1 MKVLILALALF
12 SSPVFA
18 QAPASIDFSKFP
30 SESMLIEDVVVPV
43 PSEIFRILDKLGK
56 PKWRDVQH
64 TASGVAQPF
73 GEQPQIA
80 LLLGVIIADG
90 FVAVEAEDTE
100 EVQQIG
106 RSVLNLAK
114 AIGVEK
120 TVVRRSKSIIDSA
133 GAKEWAAVR
142 RELDGALKDVKTAMT
157 EVHSQSLAQLVSF
170 GGWLRGT
177 EALATV
183 VITDFTPDGAE
194 LLEQPLLL
202 DHFDQRLTSLPPRQ
216 KDSPGIAGLQRGLRQ
231 LRPLIRPAEGS
242 VINQESVKEIQAIT
256 SGLIKSIRIKAP

>member
-1 MKVLILALALF
+1 MKALILALALL

-18 QAPASIDFSKFP
+18 QAPATIDFSKFP
-30 SESMLIEDVVVPV
+30 SESMLIENVVVPV
-43 PSEIFRILDKLGK
+43 PGEIFAVLDKLGK
-56 PKWRDVQH
+56 PKWRAVH
-64 TASGVAQPF
+64 HPSGGVAQPF

-90 FVAVEAEDTE
+90 FVAVEAQDAE

-120 TVVRRSKSIIDSA
+120 AVVRRSKSIIDTAA
-133 GAKEWAAVR
+133 GKDWPAVR
-142 RELDGALKDVKTAMT
+142 RELDGALKDVKTAMA
-157 EVHSQSLAQLVSF
+157 EVESQSLAQLVSL

-177 EALATV
+177 EALSAV
-183 VITDFTPDGAE
+183 VATDFTPDGAE

-202 DHFDQRLTSLPPRQ
+202 DHFDQRLTGLPPRQ
-216 KDSPGIAGLQRGLRQ
+216 KASAGIAELHRSLLT
-231 LRPLIRPAEGS
+231 LRPLVRPAEGRTIDEKS
-242 VINQESVKEIQAIT
+242 VQEILAIT
-256 SGLIKSIRIKAP
+256 SRLIKNIRTKTP